1 MNKCT
6 KANLISSG
14 KKYDLVQ
21 RIAENDGK
29 ADETKLLTE
38 ADL

>member
-21 RIAENDGK
+21 RIAENHGK
-29 ADETKLLTE
+29 ADERKLLTE